1 MNADARKRI
10 DAIEAIEDLGAG
22 FTLANHDLEIRGA
35 GELLGDEQSGQ
46 MQEIGFSL
54 YMELLERAV
63 ATLKKGDALDLDR
76 PLEHGPEIDL
86 QCPALIP
93 DPYLPDV
100 HTRLILY
107 KRIANAQDF
116 QELRDLQVEMI
127 DRFGLL
133 PEAVKN
139 LFRVTQLKLI
149 AIPIKIRKIDVGAK
163 GGRILFGLEP
173 NIDLTKLLQLIQQQP
188 KIYQLDGQDKLRFC
202 KEMDNVEER
211 VDTVKSLLE
220 ELSI

>member
-63 ATLKKGDALDLDR
+63 ATLKRGDTLELDR

-93 DPYLPDV
+93 DSYLPDV

-107 KRIANAQDF
+107 KRIANAGDS

-149 AIPIKIRKIDVGAK
+149 AIPIGVRKIEVGARS
-163 GGRILFGLEP
+163 GRILFGPEP
-173 NIDLTKLLQLIQQQP
+173 KINLPTLLQLIQQKP
-188 KIYQLDGQDKLRFC
+188 KLYQLDGQDKLRFY
-202 KEMDNVEER
+202 KTMDNAEER
-211 VDTVKSLLE
+211 LETVNSLLE
-220 ELSI
+220 ELSS